1 METER
6 KKKGVKFGEK
16 ERGVLS
22 AMIEFGVE
30 DILFEEMEAAA
41 AAAAAAAA
49 SSAETSGDAAAAAR
63 PGLILPSMTIDP
75 ADTKTPYSDA
85 TQVGT
90 RKGGRSG
97 RRAAA
102 AGLCRAGSAPQL
114 APGPPTER
122 PTA

>member
-41 AAAAAAAA
+41 AAA
-49 SSAETSGDAAAAAR
+49 SSAETSGDAAAAAAR